1 MYTHEDFKKFS
12 KILANNGYIYSYN
25 EGAGA
30 HQFTS
35 ADGGECLEFR
45 DYSTAEGKPED
56 WDGVVCSDWHR
67 ICLDIVEELGFID
80 GIE

>member
-1 MYTHEDFKKFS
+1 MYTYNDFERLS
-12 KILANNGYIYSYN
+12 RVLAGEGYTYSYN
-25 EGAGA
+25 EGSGF

-35 ADGGECLEFR
+35 ADGGECLEYR
-45 DYSTAEGKPED
+45 DYSTADGKSED

>member
-1 MYTHEDFKKFS
+1 MYTYEDFKRVARVLS
-12 KILANNGYIYSYN
+12 DNGYTYSYN
-25 EGAGA
+25 KGLGS

-45 DYSTAEGKPED
+45 DYSTADGKPED
-56 WDGVVCSDWHR
+56 WGGIVCSDWHR
-67 ICLDIVEELGFID
+67 ICLNIVEELGFID